1 MSVNS
6 TYRTVLVAIL
16 KSAGAI
22 LILNIIAFSYP
33 RTALYGFVP
42 LVGTVFLPL
51 AVTGRERA
59 SLRVWYRDVDLFFF
73 AAGLLAGI
81 CWIMSAS
88 TLSQWIE
95 RR

>member
-1 MSVNS
+1 MSVHS
-6 TYRTVLVAIL
+6 TYRMVLVAIL

-22 LILNIIAFSYP
+22 VILNIVAFSYP

-42 LVGTVFLPL
+42 LAGTVFLPL
-51 AVTGRERA
+51 AVTSRERA
-59 SLRVWYRDVDLFFF
+59 SLRVWHGDVDLFFF
-73 AAGLLAGI
+73 VGGLLAGI
-81 CWIMSAS
+81 CWMMSAS